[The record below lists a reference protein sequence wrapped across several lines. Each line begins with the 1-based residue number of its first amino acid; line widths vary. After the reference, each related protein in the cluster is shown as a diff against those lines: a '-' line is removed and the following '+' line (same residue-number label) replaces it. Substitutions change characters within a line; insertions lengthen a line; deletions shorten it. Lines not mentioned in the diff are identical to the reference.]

1 MRYKFRRLVNLYRF
15 MPIRR
20 ENVQFIDVSA
30 MALPPDDLLLAIAP
44 FKPGLK
50 PDMLSEG
57 ERREWTSFQHE
68 RRRDEFLNSR
78 HLLKLMAEQA
88 GFDGLR
94 AVISK
99 NELGKPEG
107 LYEKEPFFVSIAHTG
122 STVLCGLSRSA
133 HLGVDLEPAGRRVSD
148 RLRKRLLGEYER
160 STLAGYETVRLWTI
174 KEAVVKLTGLGIRKS
189 LHEIVL
195 TPSGD
200 FAFSAQFDGETK
212 ARIQSFKHDNF
223 WVAVACFI

>member
-1 MRYKFRRLVNLYRF
+1 
-15 MPIRR
+15 MPIKR
-20 ENVQFIDVSA
+20 ENVQFIDASG
-30 MALPPDDLLLAIAP
+30 MELMPEDLLLAIAP
-44 FKPGLK
+44 FSSGLT
-50 PDMLSEG
+50 PDLLSEA
-57 ERREWTSFQHE
+57 ERSEWSSFQHE
-68 RRRDEFLNSR
+68 RRRNEFLNSR
-78 HLLKLMAEQA
+78 HLLRILVEEA
-88 GFDGLR
+88 GLDGVK
-94 AVISK
+94 AMISK

-107 LYEKEPFFVSIAHTG
+107 IYEKAPFFVSIAHTG

-133 HLGVDLEPAGRRVSD
+133 QLGVDLEPAGRKAGD
-148 RLRKRLLGEYER
+148 RLRKRLLGNYER
-160 STLAGYETVRLWTI
+160 ENLAGYETVRLWTI

-195 TPSGD
+195 TPSGE